1 MPRFCE
7 PLHVLLETNFVPDVF
22 FRFRLPNCL
31 TFCHTKVK
39 ECDFVCQ
46 MWLMWGN
53 SITFVVLMKNDMQNL
68 PQDPMMLFSVINMKL
83 RDYYR
88 SLDEL
93 CEDMNI
99 DKEELIQKLA
109 AFGFEYSE
117 ENNKFW

>member
-1 MPRFCE
+1 
-7 PLHVLLETNFVPDVF
+7 
-22 FRFRLPNCL
+22 
-31 TFCHTKVK
+31 
-39 ECDFVCQ
+39 
-46 MWLMWGN
+46 MWGN

-93 CEDMNI
+93 CEDMDI
-99 DKEELIQKLA
+99 DKQELIEKLA
-109 AFGFEYSE
+109 AYGFEYSE